1 MARKTINCK
10 YCNDK
15 GCHGECTNYILAMM
29 DHNAGREEIDRLLK
43 EIPKFNYILSEKI
56 NAIFGTDLEVAQ
68 GSKSVA
74 DKTEEFEKFL
84 YSANANGNTNLYEI
98 KKAIK
103 EKEIFGEGYLFFDTE
118 NVYALAESEISSFQ
132 EAEEDPIIDNILYY
146 TVGDVSVP
154 EELKFPEAGFIKQ
167 EAGYIIAPSNLI
179 KFKSDTYALNSDL
192 KQLQILLEINRKIF
206 ESTTRRDYGDL
217 YFFTTEP
224 KGGLVSAVA
233 NVANRIKNTANEAI
247 KKMRQ
252 RIADSIKENKVDDSN
267 VVVFDETYKD
277 MKQAQPI
284 TKVTDYKFIWDK
296 QDNIVSSVLNFP
308 MLLAGLGDEA
318 GNVSKEAL
326 LKEARANTLTPIKAD
341 TANSLSMIAKKLFG
355 EEYYLR
361 FQDYSEVNAD
371 FEETPKKVTTQTEN

>member
-68 GSKSVA
+68 GSKPVA
-74 DKTEEFEKFL
+74 DKTNEFEQFL

-118 NVYALAESEISSFQ
+118 NVYALSESEISAFQ

-146 TVGDVSVP
+146 TVGDVEVP
-154 EELKFPEAGFIKQ
+154 EELKFPEEGFIKQ

-217 YFFTTEP
+217 YFFTTEA

-233 NVANRIKNTANEAI
+233 NVANRIKNTANETI

-252 RIADSIKENKVDDSN
+252 RIADLIKENKVDDSN
-267 VVVFDETYKD
+267 VVVLDETYKD
-277 MKQAQPI
+277 VKQVQPI

-341 TANSLSMIAKKLFG
+341 TANSLSKIAKKLFG

-371 FEETPKKVTTQTEN
+371 FEETPKEVTTQTEK

>member
-29 DHNAGREEIDRLLK
+29 DHNAGREEINRLLK

-68 GSKSVA
+68 GSNAVK

-98 KKAIK
+98 KKALK

-118 NVYALAESEISSFQ
+118 NVYALSEAEISSFQ
-132 EAEEDPIIDNILYY
+132 EAEEDPIIDNIWYY
-146 TVGDVSVP
+146 TVGDVEVP
-154 EELKFPEAGFIKQ
+154 EELKFPDEGFIKQ

-217 YFFTTEP
+217 YFFTTEA

-233 NVANRIKNTANEAI
+233 NVANRIKNTANETI

-252 RIADSIKENKVDDSN
+252 RIANLIKENKVDDSN
-267 VVVFDETYKD
+267 VVVFDETYKNV
-277 MKQAQPI
+277 QQVQPI

-341 TANSLSMIAKKLFG
+341 TANSLSKIAKKLFG

-361 FQDYSEVNAD
+361 FQDYSKVNAD
-371 FEETPKKVTTQTEN
+371 FEEKTKEATTQTEN

>member
-1 MARKTINCK
+1 MKTEIQTCK
-10 YCNDK
+10 YCEK
-15 GCHGECTNYILAMM
+15 RTCHGECTNYILEMM
-29 DHNAGREEIDRLLK
+29 ERNVNREEIDRLLK
-43 EIPKFNYILSEKI
+43 EIPKFNYILTEKI
-56 NAIFGTDLEVAQ
+56 NAIFGTDLEVAND
-68 GSKSVA
+68 SETDE
-74 DKTEEFEKFL
+74 DKTKEFEAFL

-118 NVYALAESEISSFQ
+118 NVYALSEAEISAFK

-146 TVGDVSVP
+146 TVGHVVISEKLEIP
-154 EELKFPEAGFIKQ
+154 EEGFIKQ

-217 YFFTTEP
+217 YFFTTEV

-233 NVANRIKNTANEAI
+233 NVANRIKDTANQTIE
-247 KKMRQ
+247 KMRQ

-296 QDNIVSSVLNFP
+296 QDNIISSVLNFP

-326 LKEARANTLTPIKAD
+326 LREARANMLTPIKAD
-341 TANSLSMIAKKLFG
+341 TANSLSKIAKKLFG

-371 FEETPKKVTTQTEN
+371 FEGTNKEVTIETEN

>member
-68 GSKSVA
+68 GSKPVA
-74 DKTEEFEKFL
+74 DKTNEFEQFL

-118 NVYALAESEISSFQ
+118 NVYALSESEISAFQ

-146 TVGDVSVP
+146 TVGDVAVP
-154 EELKFPEAGFIKQ
+154 EKLEFPDDGFIKQ

-217 YFFTTEP
+217 YLFTNEA
-224 KGGLVSAVA
+224 KGALVSAVA
-233 NVANRIKNTANEAI
+233 NVANRIKNTANETI

-252 RIADSIKENKVDDSN
+252 RIADLIKENKVDDSN
-267 VVVFDETYKD
+267 VVVLDETYKEV
-277 MKQAQPI
+277 KQVQPI

-341 TANSLSMIAKKLFG
+341 TANSLSKIAKKLFG

-361 FQDYSEVNAD
+361 FQDYSKVNAD
-371 FEETPKKVTTQTEN
+371 FEETPREVTTQTEN

>member
-68 GSKSVA
+68 GSKPVA
-74 DKTEEFEKFL
+74 DKTNEFEQFL

-118 NVYALAESEISSFQ
+118 NVYALSESEISAFQ
-132 EAEEDPIIDNILYY
+132 EAEEDPIMDNILYY
-146 TVGDVSVP
+146 TVGDVAVP
-154 EELKFPEAGFIKQ
+154 KDLKFPDEGFIKQ
-167 EAGYIIAPSNLI
+167 DAGYIIAPSNLI

-217 YFFTTEP
+217 YFFTTEA

-233 NVANRIKNTANEAI
+233 NVANRIKNTANETI

-252 RIADSIKENKVDDSN
+252 RIANLIKENKVDDSN
-267 VVVFDETYKD
+267 VVVFDDTYKNV
-277 MKQAQPI
+277 QQVQPI

-308 MLLAGLGDEA
+308 MLLAGLGGEA

-341 TANSLSMIAKKLFG
+341 TANSLSKIAKKLFG

-361 FQDYSEVNAD
+361 FQDYSKVNAD
-371 FEETPKKVTTQTEN
+371 FEEKTKEATTQTEN

>member
-68 GSKSVA
+68 GSNAVK

-118 NVYALAESEISSFQ
+118 NVYALSESEISAFQ

-146 TVGDVSVP
+146 TVGDVEVP
-154 EELKFPEAGFIKQ
+154 EELKFPEEGFIKQ

-252 RIADSIKENKVDDSN
+252 RIADLIKENKVDDSN
-267 VVVFDETYKD
+267 VVVLDETYKD
-277 MKQAQPI
+277 VKQVQPI

-341 TANSLSMIAKKLFG
+341 TANSLSKIAKKLFG

-371 FEETPKKVTTQTEN
+371 FEETPKEVTTQTEN

>member
-1 MARKTINCK
+1 MTRETLNCK
-10 YCNDK
+10 YCEDR
-15 GCHGECTNYILAMM
+15 GCHGECTNYILTMM
-29 DHNAGREEIDRLLK
+29 EHNSGRQEIDRLLK
-43 EIPKFNYILSEKI
+43 EIPKFNYVLSEKI

-68 GSKSVA
+68 GSDV
-74 DKTEEFEKFL
+74 DENKTEEFEKFL
-84 YSANANGNTNLYEI
+84 YSANANGNTNFYEI

-103 EKEIFGEGYLFFDTE
+103 EKEIFGEGYLFFDKE
-118 NVYALAESEISSFQ
+118 NVYALSESEISAFQ

-146 TVGDVSVP
+146 TVGDVAVP
-154 EELKFPEAGFIKQ
+154 EELQFPDEGFIKQ
-167 EAGYIIAPSNLI
+167 EAGYIISPSNMV
-179 KFKSDTYALNSDL
+179 KFKSDSYALNSDL

-224 KGGLVSAVA
+224 KGSLVSAIA
-233 NVANRIKNTANEAI
+233 NVANRIKNTANETI
-247 KKMRQ
+247 KRMRQ

-284 TKVTDYKFIWDK
+284 TKVTDYKFIWEN

-326 LKEARANTLTPIKAD
+326 LKEARANTLTPLKAD
-341 TANSLSMIAKKLFG
+341 TANSLSQIAKKLFG
-355 EEYYLR
+355 DEYYLR

-371 FEETPKKVTTQTEN
+371 FEETPKEVTTQTEN

>member
-68 GSKSVA
+68 GSKPVA
-74 DKTEEFEKFL
+74 DKTNEFEQFL

-118 NVYALAESEISSFQ
+118 NVYALSESEISAFQ

-146 TVGDVSVP
+146 TVGDVEVP
-154 EELKFPEAGFIKQ
+154 EELKFPEEGFIKQ

-217 YFFTTEP
+217 YFFTTEA

-233 NVANRIKNTANEAI
+233 NVANRIKNTANETI

-252 RIADSIKENKVDDSN
+252 RIADLIKENKVDDSN
-267 VVVFDETYKD
+267 VVVLDETYKD
-277 MKQAQPI
+277 VKQVQPI

-296 QDNIVSSVLNFP
+296 QDNLVSSVLNFP

-341 TANSLSMIAKKLFG
+341 TANSLSKIAKKLFG

-371 FEETPKKVTTQTEN
+371 FEETPKEVTTQTEK